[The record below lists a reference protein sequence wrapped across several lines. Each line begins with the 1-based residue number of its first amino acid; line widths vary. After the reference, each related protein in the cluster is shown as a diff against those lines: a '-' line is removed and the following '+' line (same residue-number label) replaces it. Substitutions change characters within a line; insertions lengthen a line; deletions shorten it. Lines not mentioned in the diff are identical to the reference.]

1 MNLEHTAINVEAPAE
16 MAAWWA
22 KNLGMRIVMA
32 QDVEPYMHFIADDKG
47 SMIELYNNPAAP
59 IPDYAGMAPFTLHL
73 AFSTDDIEGERDRLL
88 AAGATLDTD
97 VADTPAGDKLV
108 FLRDPWNGMK

>member
-73 AFSTDDIEGERDRLL
+73 AFST
-88 AAGATLDTD
+88 
-97 VADTPAGDKLV
+97 V
-108 FLRDPWNGMK
+108 